1 MLYIITCL
9 YSNTDAHQT
18 HKHSLHDDKLVQ
30 NTVHTQGINKQG
42 HTTHHQSMKKE
53 TLIIKDRNN
62 RDKKEPQ
69 IIISTDKKAPD
80 EKFKFQA
87 EIEVCEE
94 N

>member
-1 MLYIITCL
+1 
-9 YSNTDAHQT
+9 
-18 HKHSLHDDKLVQ
+18 
-30 NTVHTQGINKQG
+30 
-42 HTTHHQSMKKE
+42 MKKE